1 MYECTWHCFSLKKTN
16 CEMLTVNISASAGT
30 STKHSTDIPG
40 ICQVELALKREFASH
55 ILDRKCADIKYGAH
69 IFIPANSKCHL
80 TTFKE
85 AGKVIHFQ
93 PKDNFPSCFP
103 WIFLFENPLRFPAEE
118 SLLIFRWCKSYQD
131 YGLRVASVGKG
142 RDAINLCE
150 LKYTSFH

>member
-1 MYECTWHCFSLKKTN
+1 MHLAPLFSEENKLWNVNSQHLRECWDISQTQHRHTW
-16 CEMLTVNISASAGT
+16 
-30 STKHSTDIPG
+30 
-40 ICQVELALKREFASH
+40 ICRVELALKREFALH

-69 IFIPANSKCHL
+69 IFILANSKCHL

-85 AGKVIHFQ
+85 AGKLIHFQ
-93 PKDNFPSCFP
+93 PKDNFRSCFP
-103 WIFLFENPLRFPAEE
+103 WIFLFENPLRFLAEE
-118 SLLIFRWCKSYQD
+118 SLLIFRWCKSHQD